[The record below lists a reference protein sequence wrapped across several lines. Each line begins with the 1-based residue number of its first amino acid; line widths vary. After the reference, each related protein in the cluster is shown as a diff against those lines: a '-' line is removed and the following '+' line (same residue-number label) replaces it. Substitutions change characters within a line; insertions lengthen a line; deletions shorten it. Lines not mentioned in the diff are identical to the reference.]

1 MTLVKP
7 NTPGG
12 VDCKFGKIED
22 GCLLYKGV
30 YYKIEYVVKGTLIF
44 DSNKLFGKC
53 GDEFPLELIK

>member
-22 GCLLYKGV
+22 GCLLYMGI
-30 YYKIEYVVKGTLIF
+30 YYKIRYVVKGTLII
-44 DSNKLFGKC
+44 DSDNLMGKF